1 MDEKTVTLSV
11 PAEADF
17 ARSVRM
23 MASTLA
29 VCCDM
34 SVEDVEDVRMIAEE
48 GFVYSCATA
57 PERVGVSFSL
67 TGDGAVGWSHYPPE
81 GFKAGKFDGAC
92 SVTRRGNLT
101 EYSFT
106 IPPERLGFELK
117 DGTQFRIALLIND
130 SDGGIR
136 SRTMLFFDGLDGH
149 KDTGKFGLVQLRS
162 GRRK

>member
-1 MDEKTVTLSV
+1 MKRIRLTVAYDGTDYCGWQV
-11 PAEADF
+11 QPNG
-17 ARSVRM
+17 V
-23 MASTLA
+23 T
-29 VCCDM
+29 
-34 SVEDVEDVRMIAEE
+34 IEE
-48 GFVYSCATA
+48 MLNRAI
-57 PERVGVSFSL
+57 RKL
-67 TGDGAVGWSHYPPE
+67 TGEDIQVIGASRTDSGVHALGNV
-81 GFKAGKFDGAC
+81 AVFDTN
-92 SVTRRGNLT
+92 S
-101 EYSFT
+101 T

>member
-1 MDEKTVTLSV
+1 MLLLLRLEK
-11 PAEADF
+11 F
-17 ARSVRM
+17 AILRWR
-23 MASTLA
+23 
-29 VCCDM
+29 
-34 SVEDVEDVRMIAEE
+34 EFFWKIKK
-48 GFVYSCATA
+48 
-57 PERVGVSFSL
+57 
-67 TGDGAVGWSHYPPE
+67 WS
-81 GFKAGKFDGAC
+81 
-92 SVTRRGNLT
+92 
-101 EYSFT
+101 T